1 MIGPV
6 VERRTYFCPMS
17 RTSVAMPIPRG
28 SFDVVHT
35 KFSTVYSNR
44 FAMAKFTSIGG
55 HRACKPHFDACC
67 TRKRAGSHQRECE
80 VPSGHQFDRD
90 ELLESGTAIPEYLQN
105 LGRHEIDTD
114 RLVDAS
120 GDGLQHGRTSV
131 PAT

>member
-1 MIGPV
+1 MTGPV
-6 VERRTYFCPMS
+6 VERFTYFCPMS
-17 RTSVAMPIPRG
+17 RTSVAMPISRR
-28 SFDVVHT
+28 SFDAHRKLNVL
-35 KFSTVYSNR
+35 YPNR

-80 VPSGHQFDRD
+80 VPSGHQFDR
-90 ELLESGTAIPEYLQN
+90 EVLLEYGTDIPEYLQN